1 MKDIPG
7 RVIVTGGAGFVGSHI
22 VEALLAAGC
31 RVLVIDNLSTGRQ
44 RNLIDGC
51 EFFEGDIGGAELWQ
65 VFSNFKPEAVV
76 HAAAQAS
83 VPVSMEQPQLDAR
96 TNILGGINL
105 AQVAMTI
112 GCRQF
117 VYINTGGALYGNPRY
132 LPVDEQHPI
141 EPLSAYGLA
150 KWAMERYLEL
160 LLPGEI
166 DLKVLRLANVY
177 GPRQSVD
184 SEAGV
189 VATFG
194 LRMLRG
200 QPVTIH
206 GDGEQTR
213 DFVYVGD
220 VAEACMRALRTEGRY
235 VANVSSGA
243 ATTVN
248 ALFAEMATRTGY
260 RFAPVTDEPRAGDIR
275 HSVLSNGRAWEVLG
289 WAPAVALG
297 EGLERTLAWLRH
309 EVAEEGRPAILP
321 GRPLSLGGRTPA
333 RGS

>member
-1 MKDIPG
+1 MNEIQRFPK
-7 RVIVTGGAGFVGSHI
+7 RVIVTGGAGFVGSHV
-22 VEALLAAGC
+22 VERLLAAGS

-44 RNLIDGC
+44 RNLVDGC

-65 VFSNFKPEAVV
+65 VVSNFKPDAVV

-112 GCRQF
+112 GCEQF
-117 VYINTGGALYGNPRY
+117 IYINTGGALYGNPRY
-132 LPVDEQHPI
+132 LPVDEDHPV
-141 EPLSAYGLA
+141 EPLSPYGLA
-150 KWAMERYLEL
+150 KWTMERYLEL
-160 LLPGEI
+160 LLPAAI

-200 QPVTIH
+200 QPVVIH

-220 VAEACMRALRTEGRY
+220 VADACLRALGTAGRF
-235 VANVSSGA
+235 VVNISSGQ
-243 ATTVN
+243 ATSVN
-248 ALFAEMATRTGY
+248 ALAREMVAMTGY
-260 RFAPVTDEPRAGDIR
+260 HFAPEIDEPRAGDIR
-275 HSVLSNGRAWEVLG
+275 HSVLSNRKAAEVLG

-297 EGLERTLAWLRH
+297 EGLERTLAWLRQ
-309 EVAEEGRPAILP
+309 EIADEGRPAVSPQSRL
-321 GRPLSLGGRTPA
+321 RTAAAPT
-333 RGS
+333 

>member
-1 MKDIPG
+1 MNNLPG
-7 RVIVTGGAGFVGSHI
+7 RVIVTGGAGFVGSHV
-22 VEALLAAGC
+22 VEHLIGAGC

-44 RNLIDGC
+44 YNLIDGC

-65 VFSNFKPEAVV
+65 VFSNFKPDAVV

-132 LPVDEQHPI
+132 LPVDEEHPI

-150 KWAMERYLEL
+150 KWTMEQYLNL
-160 LLPGEI
+160 LLPRDM

-200 QPVTIH
+200 QPVAIH

-220 VAEACMRALRTEGRY
+220 VAEACLRALATGGRY
-235 VANVSSGA
+235 VANVSSGL
-243 ATTVN
+243 ATSVN
-248 ALFAEMATRTGY
+248 ALFAEMVAKTGY
-260 RFAPVTDEPRAGDIR
+260 RLDPVTDEARAGDIR
-275 HSVLSNGRAWEVLG
+275 HSVLSNGKAREVLG
-289 WAPAVALG
+289 WAPTVYLG
-297 EGLERTLAWLRH
+297 EGLERTLTWLRH
-309 EVAEEGRPAILP
+309 EVAEEGRPALAAQP
-321 GRPLSLGGRTPA
+321 LHSLRGRMRA
-333 RGS
+333 RES